1 MATIKDI
8 ANKLNIS
15 VSAVSKGLNGANDI
29 SEELRQLVLDTAVE
43 MGYSTKRSRKEAHRK
58 LVIFVQSVGYEE
70 ESNFGYD
77 IVLGFKQ
84 AAFKNK
90 WAVDVVKMTTEL
102 QRKQSYDIYMLKNAY
117 SGAFVVGFKMDD
129 PWMSDFLNSKI
140 PAVLFDA
147 YISRNNNMAYIGT
160 DNYEGIELAVE
171 HLSDLGH
178 KKIALLNGTKTSLAA
193 VQRLE
198 SFKESMRNR
207 GLEIDEELID
217 NIDFY
222 DGVVDGIAERFLDKK
237 PTAVIC
243 GNDVIASKFIDYC
256 KLIDIRVPQDVS
268 IVGFDNVPVAE
279 ALKITSIN
287 QNRLELGKSGFVT
300 LDALLQHIP
309 ISRTLMR
316 PSLIIRESTTAIK

>member
-8 ANKLNIS
+8 AKKLNIS

-43 MGYSTKRSRKEAHRK
+43 MGYSTKRSRKEEHRK
-58 LVIFVQSVGYEE
+58 LVIFVQSVGFEE
-70 ESNFGYD
+70 EGNFGYD
-77 IVLGFKQ
+77 IVLGFRQ

-90 WAVDVVKMTTEL
+90 WAVDVVKMTSEM
-102 QRKQSYDIYMLKNAY
+102 QSKQSYDVFMLKNAY
-117 SGAFVVGFKMDD
+117 SGAFVLGFKMDD
-129 PWMSDFLNSKI
+129 PWMSDFQTSKI

-147 YISRNNNMAYIGT
+147 YISRNNNMSYIGT

-193 VQRLE
+193 VQRCE
-198 SFKESMRNR
+198 AFKESMRVR
-207 GLEIDEELID
+207 GLEVDDELVD

-222 DGVVDGIAERFLDKK
+222 EGIVDDIAERFINKR
-237 PTAVIC
+237 PTAIIC
-243 GNDVIASKFIDYC
+243 GNDVIASKMIDYC
-256 KLIDIRVPQDVS
+256 KMKGMSVPKDIS
-268 IVGFDNVPVAE
+268 IIGFDNVPVAE
-279 ALKITSIN
+279 ALKITSVN
-287 QNRLELGKSGFVT
+287 QDRLELGKSGFVT
-300 LDALLQHIP
+300 LDAILQHIP

-316 PSLIIRESTTAIK
+316 PSLIVRESTAVVQ

>member
-8 ANKLNIS
+8 AEKLNIS

-43 MGYSTKRSRKEAHRK
+43 VGYSTKRSRKEEHRK
-58 LVIFVQSVGYEE
+58 MVIFIQSVGFEE
-70 ESNFGYD
+70 ESNFGYE

-102 QRKQSYDIYMLKNAY
+102 QTKQTYDVYMLKNAY

-129 PWMSDFLNSKI
+129 PWMTDFQNSKI

-147 YISRNNNMAYIGT
+147 YISRNNNMSYIGT

-171 HLSDLGH
+171 HLVELGH
-178 KKIALLNGTKTSLAA
+178 KKIALLNGTKTSLAS

-198 SFKESMRNR
+198 SFRESMRTR
-207 GLEIDEELID
+207 GLEVDEELVD

-222 DGVVDGIAERFLDKK
+222 EGVVDDVASLFIDKR
-237 PTAVIC
+237 PTAIIC
-243 GNDVIASKFIDYC
+243 GNDVIASKVMDYC
-256 KLIDIRVPQDVS
+256 KGRGVSVPEDIS
-268 IVGFDNVPVAE
+268 IIGFDNVPVAE
-279 ALKITSIN
+279 ALGISSIN
-287 QNRLELGKSGFVT
+287 QDRLELGKSGFVT
-300 LDALLQHIP
+300 LNALLQHIP

-316 PSLIIRESTTAIK
+316 PALVVRESTREI